1 RRRSPAP
8 GCSSS
13 CCRTGT
19 GRRTSCPRC
28 MATGPWRTFL
38 PHTDSSY
45 SNPRTWTRR
54 CSVCATPTP
63 RKHRCTGAREP
74 RTCHSSSITS
84 TRSRRH
90 CLSCGDARIGARS
103 PSSVNSPKYPKSL
116 ALPRPSRSRRGCSS
130 SWPSC
135 RKSSRPCLTTPVI
148 TRPRR
153 STTHS
158 RSGQSTRL
166 DRSTSCTVSASW
178 RTWRARCWTRRIPA
192 RPSTS
197 PGSPWTAPRRTT
209 HRRRCKR
216 CCATREGWSYAGM
229 GRTTAYTRSVAQAED
244 LLEEGHGE
252 ELPSWA
258 RNFDHT
264 ELSGVVGARY
274 RDLALG
280 QDDKSA
286 QLKYAQT
293 SADYITQALRLRAPG
308 KKRNRVF
315 DLVGL
320 GRTYLMLEE
329 PEEAA
334 RV

>member
-1 RRRSPAP
+1 
-8 GCSSS
+8 
-13 CCRTGT
+13 
-19 GRRTSCPRC
+19 
-28 MATGPWRTFL
+28 
-38 PHTDSSY
+38 
-45 SNPRTWTRR
+45 
-54 CSVCATPTP
+54 
-63 RKHRCTGAREP
+63 
-74 RTCHSSSITS
+74 
-84 TRSRRH
+84 
-90 CLSCGDARIGARS
+90 
-103 PSSVNSPKYPKSL
+103 
-116 ALPRPSRSRRGCSS
+116 
-130 SWPSC
+130 
-135 RKSSRPCLTTPVI
+135 
-148 TRPRR
+148 
-153 STTHS
+153 
-158 RSGQSTRL
+158 
-166 DRSTSCTVSASW
+166 
-178 RTWRARCWTRRIPA
+178 
-192 RPSTS
+192 
-197 PGSPWTAPRRTT
+197 
-209 HRRRCKR
+209 
-216 CCATREGWSYAGM
+216 M

-244 LLEEGHGE
+244 LLEEGNGE

-334 RV
+334 RVISQASTIEHDLGSGRVRRCLHDWYRESAAFHREPAVAEVREELSNTLLTDNPNLKEPA